1 VAERRRVASAT
12 GRGERD
18 DRGVALV
25 EFVLVLP
32 LTVLILFALIDFG
45 LIFNGYSTMRNGVQA
60 GARLA
65 SVNNYSYAGSSLCNG
80 GSTDPTSQM
89 VCTVTSSIGSLYG
102 VVPGSLHVGIALTS
116 VMNAGQSGQN
126 VTVCASGTLNSTTGL
141 LGKLLLGQTMKA
153 TSKVLVVQ
161 APNYTSYG
169 SGSGPVT
176 YGSVAVGGMACST

>member
-1 VAERRRVASAT
+1 MSERRRVASIT
-12 GRGERD
+12 RRGERD

-25 EFVLVLP
+25 EFALILP

-65 SVNNYSYAGSSLCNG
+65 SVNNYPYTGSSLCNG
-80 GSTDPTSQM
+80 GTTDPTSQM
-89 VCTVTSSIGSLYG
+89 VCSVTSSIGSLYG

-116 VMNAGQSGQN
+116 VTNAGQSGQN
-126 VTVCASGTLNSTTGL
+126 VTVCATGTLNSTTGL

-153 TSKVLVVQ
+153 TSTLLVVQ
-161 APNYTSYG
+161 TPNYTSYG

-176 YGSVAVGGMACST
+176 YGSTAVSGMDCST